1 MSKTLYYRETD
12 PKTGKAKWIKLNGVV
27 GTNTMIFITTDKNLK
42 GQKWEESQKQEWAIV
57 YKSTKETKRRTFEQ
71 RVKEGEKFEYDL
83 SEDDKLRLMT
93 RK

>member
-12 PKTGKAKWIKLNGVV
+12 PKTGKAKWIKLNGVR
-27 GTNTMIFITTDKNLK
+27 GTNNMIFITTDKNLK